1 MTRSISLATS
11 FVTLLASSVAVAQVS
26 PQSASR
32 PTTTTAGSAAQGS
45 VIDLD
50 TITVT
55 AARAERSTAEIP
67 QSVQVID
74 RAEIE
79 QQIKFSPNAAVALGK
94 LVPGYSMP
102 TQTVSSASENY
113 RGRDLLVMIDGIP
126 MNTPLR
132 DVSRILSLIDLNTV
146 ERMEVVAGASS
157 LYGAGAT
164 GGTVNF
170 ITRKAAEGKPR
181 VTVNTALRAF
191 TQNIGRSLAPEA
203 SVTVSGKVP
212 DGVDYLFS
220 GQIRGAGRTYDGSGR
235 ELPSDGLLGQG
246 GGDRYRAGNLLAK
259 LGYDFAGGKRVELN
273 ASWIGFDQ
281 DPKYL
286 TNYAP
291 PFARPDLSK
300 PYTGQSV
307 LEDTKTVSLRY
318 TDQDFALGKLS
329 VLGYY
334 NDIKKRFNFS
344 TFSYPYNS
352 QVYYSFN
359 PLSPTSPDNQTT
371 LYSQRGGVNVT
382 IDTALDSILP
392 GAKLTWGGDL
402 IQDKTWQT
410 LTSGQDV
417 FTPLKQTT
425 TAGFGQLQIPIGDR
439 VVLRGGLRYEYFS
452 LSVSDYT
459 RPAAYAAVAA
469 NNALGYQSFVLPAL
483 RVTGGDFDYS
493 ALTANI
499 GATIKLSETSEIFG
513 GFSQGFA
520 LPDVGAFTRRA
531 GISTQYACPVQAP
544 NCLPASRQTISY
556 SSIAPEAQIVNNYE
570 LGIRGSYER
579 FKGSL
584 TGYIS
589 TSDDGVT
596 FDPITNTM
604 SQQKERIWGVE
615 ATGDVTI
622 TDAFTMGTVLSYRE
636 GRYDTNGDG
645 KLDSNLPNNRIG
657 SPWRGMLY
665 GSYRFVNNMQLRVE
679 GEAFSDRDVAIDLRG
694 TRYKLK
700 GAATMNVALTAPVWE
715 GEAYVAVNN
724 LFDRSYQN
732 PTATSVRNLAN
743 YSWGRTVTLGFRKT
757 F

>member
-1 MTRSISLATS
+1 MPPLSPMGNVMIRPSSLATS
-11 FVTLLASSVAVAQVS
+11 LLALVTSSVAVAQVA
-26 PQSASR
+26 PQAN
-32 PTTTTAGSAAQGS
+32 T

-55 AARAERSTAEIP
+55 AARAERSTAETP
-67 QSVQVID
+67 QSVQVIG
-74 RAEIE
+74 RE
-79 QQIKFSPNAAVALGK
+79 QIDQQLKFSANAAAALGK
-94 LVPGYSMP
+94 LVPGYSAP

-113 RGRDLLVMIDGIP
+113 RGRDLLVMLDGVP
-126 MNTPLR
+126 LNTPLR
-132 DVSRILSLIDLNTV
+132 DVARILSLIDLNAV
-146 ERMEVVAGASS
+146 ERIEVVSGASS

-170 ITRKAAEGKPR
+170 ITKKAAEGKPT
-181 VTVNTALRAF
+181 VTVNTSLRAF
-191 TQNIGRSLAPEA
+191 TQNIGRSLAPETA
-203 SVTVSGKVP
+203 LTVSGKVP
-212 DGVDYLFS
+212 NGVDYLIS
-220 GQIRGAGRTYDGSGR
+220 GQLRGAGRTYDGSGR

-246 GGDRYRAGNLLAK
+246 GGDRYKAGNLLAK
-259 LGYDFAGGKRVELN
+259 LGYDFDASKRIELN
-273 ASWIGFDQ
+273 GSLIAFDQ
-281 DPKYL
+281 NPKYL
-286 TNYAP
+286 TNYAA
-291 PFARPDLSK
+291 PFARPDRTQL
-300 PYTGQSV
+300 YNGQSV
-307 LEDTKTVSLRY
+307 MEDTKSLSLRY
-318 TDQDFALGKLS
+318 TDSDFALGKLS
-329 VLGYY
+329 VLGFY

-371 LYSQRGGVNVT
+371 LHSQRGGANVT
-382 IDTALDSILP
+382 IDTSLDRLLP

-402 IQDKTWQT
+402 IQEKTWQT
-410 LTSGQDV
+410 LTNGQDV

-425 TAGFGQLQIPIGDR
+425 TAGFGQLQIPIGER
-439 VVLRGGLRYEYFS
+439 IVLRGGLRYEHFA
-452 LSVSDYT
+452 LSVSDYV

-483 RVTGGDFDYS
+483 NVTGGNFDYS

-499 GATIKLSETSEIFG
+499 GATVKLSESSEIFG

-531 GISTQYACPVQAP
+531 GISTAYACPVTQP
-544 NCLPASRQTISY
+544 NCLPASRRSISY
-556 SSIAPEAQIVNNYE
+556 ASIAPEAQIVNSYE
-570 LGIRGSYER
+570 LGVRGSYGA

-584 TGYIS
+584 SGYVS
-589 TSDDGVT
+589 TSEDGVT
-596 FDPITNTM
+596 FDAVTNTL

-615 ATGDVTI
+615 FVGDY
-622 TDAFTMGTVLSYRE
+622 AFSEQFSMGTVASFRE

-645 KLDSNLPNNRIG
+645 RLDSNLPNNRIG
-657 SPWRGMLY
+657 SPWRGMIH
-665 GSYRFVNNMQLRVE
+665 GTYRFTNGVSLRVE
-679 GEAFSDRDVAIDLRG
+679 GEGFSGRDVAIDLRG
-694 TRYKLK
+694 TRYQLK
-700 GAATMNVALTAPVWE
+700 GAATMNIALTAPVLS

-743 YSWGRTVTLGFRKT
+743 YAWGRTITLGFKKT

>member
-1 MTRSISLATS
+1 MFKLASLS
-11 FVTLLASSVAVAQVS
+11 SSLLALTVASSALAQ
-26 PQSASR
+26 Q
-32 PTTTTAGSAAQGS
+32 AAPPAT
-45 VIDLD
+45 IDLD
-50 TITVT
+50 TVTVT
-55 AARAERSTAEIP
+55 AARADRSTAEVP
-67 QSVQVID
+67 QSIQVLD
-74 RAEIE
+74 R
-79 QQIKFSPNAAVALGK
+79 QQIEEQLKFSPNAAVALGK
-94 LVPGYSMP
+94 LVPGYSMS

-113 RGRDLLVMIDGIP
+113 RGRDLLVMIDGVP

-146 ERMEVVAGASS
+146 ERIEVVAGASS

-170 ITRKAAEGKPR
+170 ITKKAAEGKPR
-181 VTVNTALRAF
+181 VTVNTALRGF

-212 DGVDYLFS
+212 NGVDYFVS
-220 GQIRGAGRTYDGSGR
+220 GQIRGAGRTYDGAGR

-246 GGDRYRAGNLLAK
+246 GGDRYKAGNLLAK
-259 LGYDFAGGKRVELN
+259 LGYDFDGSKRVELN

-291 PFARPDLSK
+291 PFARPDRTK
-300 PYTGQSV
+300 PYVGESV
-307 LEDTKTVSLRY
+307 LEDTKSVSLRY
-318 TDQDFALGKLS
+318 TDADFALGKLS
-329 VLGYY
+329 LLGYY

-371 LYSQRGGVNVT
+371 LYSQRGGVNLT
-382 IDTALDSILP
+382 IDTPLDQLLP
-392 GAKLTWGGDL
+392 GAKFTWGGDL
-402 IQDKTWQT
+402 IQEKTWQT

-425 TAGFGQLQIPIGDR
+425 AAGFGQLQIPIGER
-439 VVLRGGLRYEYFS
+439 IVLRGGLRYEHFA

-469 NNALGYQSFVLPAL
+469 NNAQGYQAFMLPAL
-483 RVTGGDFDYS
+483 NVTGGDFDYS
-493 ALTANI
+493 ALTGNI
-499 GATIKLSETSEIFG
+499 GATFKLTETSEIFG

-531 GISTQYACPVQAP
+531 GISTQYACPVQTP
-544 NCLPASRQTISY
+544 NCLPANRRSISY
-556 SSIAPEAQIVNNYE
+556 SAIAPEAQIVNSYE

-596 FDPITNTM
+596 FDPVTNTM

-615 ATGDVTI
+615 ATGDVTV

-665 GSYRFVNNMQLRVE
+665 GSYRFVNGMQLRVE

-700 GAATMNVALTAPVWE
+700 GAATMNVALTAPIWE

-724 LFDRSYQN
+724 LFDRTYQN

-743 YSWGRTVTLGFRKT
+743 YSWGRTVTVGFRKT

>member
-11 FVTLLASSVAVAQVS
+11 LVALLASSVAVAQVS
-26 PQSASR
+26 PESAARPAGSGR
-32 PTTTTAGSAAQGS
+32 AANAPTT
-45 VIDLD
+45 IDLD

-55 AARAERSTAEIP
+55 AARAERSTAETP

-74 RAEIE
+74 RTEIE
-79 QQIKFSPNAAVALGK
+79 QQMKFSPNAAAALGK
-94 LVPGYSMP
+94 LVPGYSMS

-113 RGRDLLVMIDGIP
+113 RGRDLLVMIDGVP

-146 ERMEVVAGASS
+146 ERIEVVAGASS

-181 VTVNTALRAF
+181 VTVNTAIRGF
-191 TQNIGRSLAPEA
+191 TQNIGRSLAPET

-220 GQIRGAGRTYDGSGR
+220 GQIRGAGRTYDGAGR

-246 GGDRYRAGNLLAK
+246 GGDRYKAGNLLAK
-259 LGYDFAGGKRVELN
+259 LGYDFAGGKRIEFN

-286 TNYAP
+286 TNYAA
-291 PFARPDLSK
+291 PFARPDRTQL
-300 PYTGQSV
+300 YTGQSV
-307 LEDTKTVSLRY
+307 LEDTKSVSLRY
-318 TDQDFALGKLS
+318 SDADFALGKLS

-334 NDIKKRFNFS
+334 NDIKKRFNYS

-359 PLSPTSPDNQTT
+359 PLSPTSRDNQTT

-382 IDTALDSILP
+382 IDTPLDRILP

-402 IQDKTWQT
+402 IQEKTWQT

-425 TAGFGQLQIPIGDR
+425 AAGFGQLQIPIGER
-439 VVLRGGLRYEYFS
+439 IVLRGGLRYEHFS
-452 LSVSDYT
+452 LSVNDYT

-469 NNALGYQSFVLPAL
+469 NNAQGYQAFVLPAL
-483 RVTGGDFDYS
+483 RVLGGDFDYS
-493 ALTANI
+493 AVTANL
-499 GATIKLSETSEIFG
+499 GATIKLSESSELFG

-531 GISTQYACPVQAP
+531 GISTQYACPVQLP
-544 NCLPASRQTISY
+544 NCLPANRQTISY
-556 SSIAPEAQIVNNYE
+556 SAIAPKAQIVNNYE
-570 LGIRGSYER
+570 LGIRGSYDR

-584 TGYIS
+584 TGFVS
-589 TSDDGVT
+589 TSNDGVT
-596 FDPITNTM
+596 FDSVTNTM

-665 GSYRFVNNMQLRVE
+665 GSYRFVNGMQLRVE
-679 GEAFSDRDVAIDLRG
+679 GEAFSARDVAIDLRG

-724 LFDRSYQN
+724 LFDRAYQN
-732 PTATSVRNLAN
+732 PTATSVRNLPN
-743 YSWGRTVTLGFRKT
+743 YGWGRTVTLGFRKT

>member
-1 MTRSISLATS
+1 MLRPISLATS
-11 FVTLLASSVAVAQVS
+11 FLALLASSLAVAQVS
-26 PQSASR
+26 PQAN
-32 PTTTTAGSAAQGS
+32 PAAT
-45 VIDLD
+45 IELD

-55 AARAERSTAEIP
+55 AARAERSTAETP
-67 QSVQVID
+67 QSVQVVD
-74 RAEIE
+74 RAQIE
-79 QQIKFSPNAAVALGK
+79 QQLKFSPNAAAALGK
-94 LVPGYSMP
+94 LVPGYSAP

-113 RGRDLLVMIDGIP
+113 RGRDLLVMLDGVP
-126 MNTPLR
+126 LNTPLR
-132 DVSRILSLIDLNTV
+132 DVSRILSLIDLNSV
-146 ERMEVVAGASS
+146 ERIEVVSGASS

-170 ITRKAAEGKPR
+170 ITKKATDGKPT

-203 SVTVSGKVP
+203 SLTVSGKVP
-212 DGVDYLFS
+212 NGIDYLIS
-220 GQIRGAGRTYDGSGR
+220 GQMRGAGRTYDGAGR

-246 GGDRYRAGNLLAK
+246 GGDRYKAGNLLAK
-259 LGYDFAGGKRVELN
+259 LGYDFDASKRIELN
-273 ASWIGFDQ
+273 ASLIAFDQ

-286 TNYAP
+286 TNYAA
-291 PFARPDLSK
+291 PFARPDRTQLY
-300 PYTGQSV
+300 PGQSV
-307 LEDTKTVSLRY
+307 LENTKSISLRY
-318 TDQDFALGKLS
+318 TDKDFALGQLS

-371 LYSQRGGVNVT
+371 LYSQRGGANVT
-382 IDTALDSILP
+382 IDTPLDRLLP

-402 IQDKTWQT
+402 IKEKTWQT

-417 FTPLKQTT
+417 FTPLEQTT
-425 TAGFGQLQIPIGDR
+425 AAGFGQLQIPVGERI
-439 VVLRGGLRYEYFS
+439 VLRGGLRYEHFA
-452 LSVSDYT
+452 LSVSNYV

-469 NNALGYQSFVLPAL
+469 NNAQGFQSFVLPAL
-483 RVTGGDFDYS
+483 NVTGGDFDYS

-499 GATIKLSETSEIFG
+499 GATVKLSESSEIFG

-531 GISTQYACPVQAP
+531 GISTAYACPVATP
-544 NCLPASRQTISY
+544 NCLPANRRTISY
-556 SSIAPEAQIVNNYE
+556 GSIAPEAQIVNNYE
-570 LGIRGSYER
+570 LGVRGSYGN

-584 TGYIS
+584 SGYIS
-589 TSDDGVT
+589 TSEDGVT
-596 FDPITNTM
+596 FDPVTNTL

-615 ATGDVTI
+615 FIGDY
-622 TDAFTMGTVLSYRE
+622 AFTEQLSMGTVLSFRE

-645 KLDSNLPNNRIG
+645 RLDSSLPNNRIG
-657 SPWRGMLY
+657 SPWRGTLH
-665 GSYRFVNNMQLRVE
+665 GTYRFVNGVSLRVE
-679 GEAFSDRDVAIDLRG
+679 GEGFSDRDVAIDLRG

-700 GAATMNVALTAPVWE
+700 GGATMNLALTAPVLS

-724 LFDRSYQN
+724 LFDRNYQN

-743 YSWGRTVTLGFRKT
+743 YAWGRTVTVGFKKT

>member
-1 MTRSISLATS
+1 MTRPISLATS
-11 FVTLLASSVAVAQVS
+11 LVALLASSMAVAQVS
-26 PQSASR
+26 PQSGSSAASGR
-32 PTTTTAGSAAQGS
+32 TATAPTT
-45 VIDLD
+45 IDLD

-55 AARAERSTAEIP
+55 AARAERSSAETP
-67 QSVQVID
+67 QSIQVID
-74 RAEIE
+74 RTEIE
-79 QQIKFSPNAAVALGK
+79 QQLKFSPNAAAALGK
-94 LVPGYSMP
+94 LVPGYSMS

-113 RGRDLLVMIDGIP
+113 RGRDLLVMIDGVP

-132 DVSRILSLIDLNTV
+132 DVSRILSLIDLTTV
-146 ERMEVVAGASS
+146 ERIELVAGASS

-170 ITRKAAEGKPR
+170 ITKKAAEGKPR
-181 VTVNTALRAF
+181 VTVNTAIRGF

-212 DGVDYLFS
+212 DGIDYLFS
-220 GQIRGAGRTYDGSGR
+220 GQIRGAGRTYDGAGR

-246 GGDRYRAGNLLAK
+246 GGDRYKAGNLLAK
-259 LGYDFAGGKRVELN
+259 LGYDFAGGKRIEFN

-286 TNYAP
+286 TNYAA
-291 PFARPDLSK
+291 PFARPDRTQL
-300 PYTGQSV
+300 YNGQSV
-307 LEDTKTVSLRY
+307 LEDTKSVSLRY
-318 TDQDFALGKLS
+318 SDADFALGKLS

-334 NDIKKRFNFS
+334 NDIKKRFNYS

-359 PLSPTSPDNQTT
+359 PLSPTSRDNQTT
-371 LYSQRGGVNVT
+371 LYSQRGGLNVT
-382 IDTALDSILP
+382 VDTPLDRILP

-402 IQDKTWQT
+402 IQEKTWQT
-410 LTSGQDV
+410 LTNGQNV

-425 TAGFGQLQIPIGDR
+425 AAGFGQLQIPIGER
-439 VVLRGGLRYEYFS
+439 VVLRGGLRYEHFS

-469 NNALGYQSFVLPAL
+469 NNAQGYQAFVLPAL
-483 RVTGGDFDYS
+483 RVVGGDFDYS
-493 ALTANI
+493 AVTANL

-531 GISTQYACPVQAP
+531 GISTQYACPVQLP
-544 NCLPASRQTISY
+544 NCLPANRQTVSY
-556 SSIAPEAQIVNNYE
+556 SAIAPKAQIVNNYE
-570 LGIRGSYER
+570 LGIRGSYDR

-584 TGYIS
+584 TGFIS

-596 FDPITNTM
+596 FDSVTNTM

-665 GSYRFVNNMQLRVE
+665 GSYRFVNGMQLRVE

-724 LFDRSYQN
+724 LFDRAYQN
-732 PTATSVRNLAN
+732 PTATSVRNLPN
-743 YSWGRTVTLGFRKT
+743 YGWGRTMTVGFRKT